1 VMIRLSWPPRST
13 FRHQYRGHLVTGMS
27 GKEVRWAEFER
38 AVEAGLIDGDPRCLI
53 VFSGAGAADGLVD
66 IAQWAFNN
74 RDAIVAELANLG
86 ILAGAVEASRRACL
100 CSRVHE
106 RRGRGWCVATQV
118 IGSLNHHS
126 DGAGSAG
133 RGWSGQSSWPC

>member
-1 VMIRLSWPPRST
+1 
-13 FRHQYRGHLVTGMS
+13 MS

-38 AVEAGLIDGDPRCLI
+38 AVEAGLIDGDPHCLI

-86 ILAGAVEASRRACL
+86 ILAGAVEASRRAL
-100 CSRVHE
+100 LMLSGARASRSRLVC
-106 RRGRGWCVATQV
+106 R
-118 IGSLNHHS
+118 HS
-126 DGAGSAG
+126 GH
-133 RGWSGQSSWPC
+133 RPPQSSQ